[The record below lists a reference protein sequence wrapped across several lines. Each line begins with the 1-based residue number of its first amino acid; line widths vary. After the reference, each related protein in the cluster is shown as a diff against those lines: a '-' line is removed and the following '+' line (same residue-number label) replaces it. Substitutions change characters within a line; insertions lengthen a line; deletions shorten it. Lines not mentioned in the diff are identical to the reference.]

1 MSILDYRIK
10 NKSLYFKNLKC
21 FLIVVKYAQYKIN
34 SLNNFKDVLQWHLV
48 YSKCGAIINTLH
60 YQKFHIILQ
69 KLFCNIFVCFA
80 LRQKLWTPIP
90 SFFQPLYILLS
101 IYMSLPILVSSHRW
115 NYKIFVLCVWFISP
129 VIFSKLNHFIAY
141 IKIPFIFN
149 NE

>member
-1 MSILDYRIK
+1 MSLLDYRIK
-10 NKSLYFKNLKC
+10 NKSLYFEKFKM

-34 SLNNFKDVLQWHLV
+34 SLNNFKDILQWHLV
-48 YSKCGAIINTLH
+48 YSICSAIINTLH

-101 IYMSLPILVSSHRW
+101 IYMSLPILVSSYRW
-115 NYKIFVLCVWFISP
+115 NHKIFVLCVWFISP